1 MENQELEKKV
11 GKLDW
16 GIIFSC
22 IIMLLIVYIPS
33 HIWREEVKFREESRK
48 RMGIIADA
56 EEFYKELIGE
66 YTTDGLELFE
76 LVESALDS
84 TISDSLFLGEQL
96 IYLDK
101 KSLKVNMSKGF
112 KFRADTT
119 FSDGVSLKR
128 TIKDT
133 IYTIGLINE
142 ESGNIDTVFVNS
154 HDLITVKND
163 TLFHGI
169 FHSDTTSY
177 SESYTD
183 YLRKKYKLTP
193 ELLNCPLTGQPY
205 TFEINSDDPDDIM
218 FIVKSPVP
226 IDYKESRFIVFKFE
240 SGNHGSIT
248 GGQKSWA
255 GD

>member
-1 MENQELEKKV
+1 MENQEMEGKV

-48 RMGIIADA
+48 RMEVIADA
-56 EEFYKELIGE
+56 EEFYKELTGE

-84 TISDSLFLGEQL
+84 TIADSIFLGEQF
-96 IYLDK
+96 IYFDN
-101 KSLKVNMSKGF
+101 KSFKVNMSKGF

-142 ESGNIDTVFVNS
+142 ETGNIEFHFGDGFLGNVPTLSVQKFPFCL
-154 HDLITVKND
+154 LITLSHRICLLLYFCLVA
-163 TLFHGI
+163 LFQ
-169 FHSDTTSY
+169 
-177 SESYTD
+177 
-183 YLRKKYKLTP
+183 L
-193 ELLNCPLTGQPY
+193 
-205 TFEINSDDPDDIM
+205 
-218 FIVKSPVP
+218 
-226 IDYKESRFIVFKFE
+226 
-240 SGNHGSIT
+240 
-248 GGQKSWA
+248 
-255 GD
+255 